1 MTDVAD
7 EAGVSLKTVS
17 RVVNGEA
24 GVRPE
29 TAAAVNEA
37 IAHLGFR
44 RNYIARALRPGQ
56 RSHMLGLVIE
66 DVSNPFYS
74 AIFRGVEEIARS
86 AGYLVI
92 TASSDEDPER
102 EQALVHLFCERRVEG
117 LLVVPAGDD
126 HRYVLPEVRAGT
138 GVVFVDRP
146 PGLIEADAVLLDN
159 VGGARSA
166 VRHLLELGHRRIAML
181 GDEERIFTAGER
193 LRGYREEMA
202 AAGQDVDPALV
213 HLGAHDAD
221 AAEAATREF
230 MALADPPT
238 AIFTANNRITVG
250 AIRVLWRE
258 RLPDCPRRL
267 RRPRARRVPRGA
279 GHGGRLRRGRARPR
293 GRQAAPAAAG
303 RRHGPAPARRPA
315 DVAGRAR
322 VGGGA
327 AVKPIRLDANQLHHF
342 YRGGER
348 IARFRGIPSEDP
360 YAPEDW
366 VGSTTARFGEDG
378 RGLTVLADGGTLRDA
393 IAAAPEPFLGAAHV
407 ESLRARAGA
416 ARQAPRRGAAAPR
429 PLPSRPRV
437 RPRAPR
443 ARAPARPRPG

>member
-1 MTDVAD
+1 MTTMSPTPTRPTMSDVAD
-7 EAGVSLKTVS
+7 AAGVSLKTVS

-24 GVRPE
+24 GVRPD
-29 TAAAVNEA
+29 TAAAVNDA
-37 IAHLGFR
+37 IARLGFR

-126 HRYVLPEVRAGT
+126 HRYVLPDVRAGT
-138 GVVFVDRP
+138 SIVFVDRP

-166 VRHLLELGHRRIAML
+166 VRHLLALGHRRIAMI

-202 AAGQDVDPALV
+202 ASGRDADPALV

-221 AAEAATREF
+221 AAEAATREL
-230 MALADPPT
+230 MALPEPPT
-238 AIFTANNRITVG
+238 AVFTANNRITLG
-250 AIRVLWRE
+250 AIRVLWQNGYRAALVGFDDLELAESLAMPATVVAYDAAELGRE
-258 RLPDCPRRL
+258 AARLLLLRLAGDAGPPRRVVL
-267 RRPRARRVPRGA
+267 PTRLIERGS
-279 GHGGRLRRGRARPR
+279 
-293 GRQAAPAAAG
+293 
-303 RRHGPAPARRPA
+303 
-315 DVAGRAR
+315 
-322 VGGGA
+322 
-327 AVKPIRLDANQLHHF
+327 
-342 YRGGER
+342 GEVQ
-348 IARFRGIPSEDP
+348 P
-360 YAPEDW
+360 
-366 VGSTTARFGEDG
+366 
-378 RGLTVLADGGTLRDA
+378 
-393 IAAAPEPFLGAAHV
+393 
-407 ESLRARAGA
+407 
-416 ARQAPRRGAAAPR
+416 
-429 PLPSRPRV
+429 
-437 RPRAPR
+437 
-443 ARAPARPRPG
+443 